1 MSGEAGYRRLR
12 ANAKDEKGQQCLF
25 SLNIL
30 SHILFFSENEVYVA
44 YVLELS
50 SKFSA
55 YY

>member
-1 MSGEAGYRRLR
+1 MSGEAGHRRLR
-12 ANAKDEKGQQCLF
+12 ASAKDEKGQQCLF